1 MTTEQL
7 TITISAPDRLGL
19 SIETDGLPLKRPAQV
34 DLFRPQS
41 DESVEH
47 PPSEAQLT
55 GTNQPEAA
63 AEKTPSAASAQA
75 EEPKKPWED
84 LSQKPTGTNFMPDAA
99 LHAKMAWVSAN
110 VPGGM
115 SRLRIL
121 REGAQAECDRLIAL
135 HYKP

>member
-19 SIETDGLPLKRPAQV
+19 SIATDGLPLKRPTQV

-41 DESVEH
+41 DEGVDQ
-47 PPSEAQLT
+47 PPSEVQLADT
-55 GTNQPEAA
+55 QTEAKA
-63 AEKTPSAASAQA
+63 KKTPPAASPQA

-84 LSQKPTGTNFMPDAA
+84 LSQKPTGTNFMPDPE

-121 REGAQAECDRLIAL
+121 REGAMAECDRLIAL
-135 HYKP
+135 HYRP